1 MPIAFLAHL
10 RTVNRLQQ
18 YGLLGT
24 LKNHVILTKPL
35 GYFQFLGLLKNSIT
49 VLTDSGGV
57 QEEAC
62 ILGVPTV
69 TLRYNTERPE
79 TVVAGTNVIAGVE
92 ADKVAAIAL
101 DMVKRRD
108 EITRKRGCGNLI
120 GDGSAGGKI
129 AKIIKEFK
137 DKVTV
142 ESSDTREDPYVLH
155 AIVES
160 VPQSNEINVIA
171 MYDDNGLPTL
181 ELNKAKGLLIRASL
195 SRLREWLRS
204 K

>member
-1 MPIAFLAHL
+1 MKKLMLEPEKSILVTIHRQENTDDIWRLENIVKAVKELSKYMPIVFPAHP

-18 YGLLGT
+18 YGLLDT

-101 DMVKRRD
+101 NMIKRRD

-137 DKVTV
+137 DEVTV
-142 ESSDTREDPYVLH
+142 ES
-155 AIVES
+155 
-160 VPQSNEINVIA
+160 
-171 MYDDNGLPTL
+171 
-181 ELNKAKGLLIRASL
+181 
-195 SRLREWLRS
+195 
-204 K
+204 